1 MNTPFF
7 EPVTDPTD
15 AAIRLVIAAILGLAV
30 GIERQ
35 WSGHASGPEA
45 RFAGMRTFLIM
56 GIISGTAGLLAA
68 SGQVTLA
75 AVLVI
80 GLVASAVAAFIVVH
94 NRPHMEV
101 DGTTETAAIAIAGLG
116 LLAGGGQLALAA
128 GATAAIVFALGE
140 KEQMHSL
147 VERVSAQELR
157 AAARFAVMALVIL
170 PLLPAA
176 KMSWLGGLSLRE
188 LWMLVLVFSAVNF
201 VGYLLQ
207 RAVGPDRGF
216 GVAGLVGGLVS
227 STAVTLQFARRSR
240 GEVSHSVALA
250 RGTVAASTIVPARLA
265 IIAAAISP
273 EVAWATLP
281 YLVGPTLVGV
291 GVLLTA
297 LVRPEGSATGEA
309 ETSSPLNLWSSMKLA
324 AFFAVALGLVDWV
337 GSKAHP
343 GGILASAALLG
354 IPTTDALTLSMA
366 RFGAGGPVDLA
377 AKAIAVGVISN
388 TLFKL
393 VLAIGGTATY
403 RRYAVSGLGLMI
415 VATAA
420 GWLVAG

>member
-1 MNTPFF
+1 MDAHFLA
-7 EPVTDPTD
+7 PVAHQLD
-15 AAIRLVIAAILGLAV
+15 AAFRLAVAALIGLAV

-45 RFAGMRTFLIM
+45 RFAGMRTFLIL
-56 GIISGTAGLLAA
+56 GVIGGTAGLLGS
-68 SGQVTLA
+68 SGQVLLA
-75 AVLVI
+75 AVLLAGI
-80 GLVASAVAAFIVVH
+80 IAASVAAFVVVH
-94 NRPHMEV
+94 RRDEVEV

-116 LLAGGGQLALAA
+116 LLAGGGQMAIAA
-128 GATAAIVFALGE
+128 GATAVIVFALGE

-176 KMSWLGGLSLRE
+176 ETSLLGGLSLRE

-201 VGYLLQ
+201 AGYLAQ
-207 RAVGPDRGF
+207 KAVGADRGF
-216 GVAGLVGGLVS
+216 GIAGLVGGLVS
-227 STAVTLQFARRSR
+227 STAVTLQFSRRSR
-240 GEVSHSVALA
+240 SETSHSIALA
-250 RGTVAASTIVPARLA
+250 RGTVAASAIVPARLA
-265 IIAAAISP
+265 IISAAVSP

-281 YLVGPTLVGV
+281 YLVGPTLVGA

-297 LVRPEGSATGEA
+297 MVRPEGTATGEA
-309 ETSSPLNLWSSMKLA
+309 ETTSPLNLWASMKLA
-324 AFFAVALGLVDWV
+324 AFFAAALGLVDWV
-337 GSKAHP
+337 GATAHP
-343 GGILASAALLG
+343 GGVLASAAVLG

-377 AKAIAVGVISN
+377 AKAIAVGLVTN

-393 VLAIGGTATY
+393 VLALGGTPTY
-403 RRYAVSGLGLMI
+403 RRYAAGGLGLMV

>member
-7 EPVTDPTD
+7 EPITDPTD
-15 AAIRLVIAAILGLAV
+15 AAIRLVIAALLGLAV

-68 SGQVTLA
+68 SGQVILA
-75 AVLVI
+75 AVMVLGV
-80 GLVASAVAAFIVVH
+80 VASAVAAFIVVH
-94 NRPHMEV
+94 SRPGVEV

-116 LLAGGGQLALAA
+116 LLAGGGQMAIAA
-128 GATAAIVFALGE
+128 GATAVIVFALGE

-157 AAARFAVMALVIL
+157 AAARFAVMALVIM
-170 PLLPAA
+170 PLLP
-176 KMSWLGGLSLRE
+176 SDPLDWLGGIAIRQ

-201 VGYLLQ
+201 IGYLAQ
-207 RAVGPDRGF
+207 KAVGADRGL
-216 GVAGLVGGLVS
+216 GIAGLVGGLVS
-227 STAVTLQFARRSR
+227 STAVTIQFARRGR
-240 GEVSHSVALA
+240 GEASHSVALA

-337 GSKAHP
+337 GAKAHP
-343 GGILASAALLG
+343 GGILASAAVLG

-377 AKAIAVGVISN
+377 AQAIAVGLLSN
-388 TLFKL
+388 TGFKL
-393 VLAIGGTATY
+393 AVSLALGTPQY
-403 RRYAVSGLGLMI
+403 RRYAGAGLLAMAA
-415 VATAA
+415 AT
-420 GWLVAG
+420 GVGFLV